1 MFCSKGHTW
10 GYYVVYLKIILENN
24 VALTM
29 STNVQ
34 SLLGSLPS
42 SEILQEYIRSVS
54 GSTTV
59 EVEIKSYPDLVYFNY
74 HTIGVSFQFKPTDGY
89 RPKMGL
95 KESDLEKD
103 RLILDGL
110 DFYNIPKVDSSDP
123 KTKGTSARRAEIAF
137 SSYPISPL
145 TLIIVPDIKD
155 KDGKV
160 LTRPPYFDVLPAST
174 GKDFVQCLGEPDR
187 KGGGSGPSSGSIGI
201 WCEWSQDGILVEF
214 GGDEAKGPQAWERG
228 KDAVWK
234 VITVFRKVRRF
245 RHCQI
250 SRSDLTSE
258 PHACVAFCSHNV
270 SIRRRRMSA
279 DHR

>member
-1 MFCSKGHTW
+1 
-10 GYYVVYLKIILENN
+10 
-24 VALTM
+24 M
-29 STNVQ
+29 STNIQ

-42 SEILQEYIRSVS
+42 SQVLQDYILSVS

-59 EVEIKSYPDLVYFNY
+59 EAEIKSYPDLIYFNY
-74 HTIGVSFQFKPTDGY
+74 YTIGVSFQFKPTDGY
-89 RPKMGL
+89 RPKTGL

-103 RLILDGL
+103 HLVLDGL
-110 DFYNIPKVDSSDP
+110 DFYNTPKVDP
-123 KTKGTSARRAEIAF
+123 NTKGTSARRAEIAF

-145 TLIIVPDIKD
+145 TLSIAPDIKD

-160 LTRPPYFDVLPAST
+160 LTRPPHFDVLPVST

-234 VITVFRKVRRF
+234 VITVFRKPYEFV
-245 RHCQI
+245 C
-250 SRSDLTSE
+250 
-258 PHACVAFCSHNV
+258 
-270 SIRRRRMSA
+270 
-279 DHR
+279 

>member
-1 MFCSKGHTW
+1 
-10 GYYVVYLKIILENN
+10 
-24 VALTM
+24 M

-42 SEILQEYIRSVS
+42 SEILQNYIRSVS

-59 EVEIKSYPDLVYFNY
+59 TAEIKSYPDLVYFNY
-74 HTIGVSFQFKPTDGY
+74 YTIGVSFQFKPTDGY

-95 KESDLEKD
+95 KESDLEKN
-103 RLILDGL
+103 RLILDGV
-110 DFYNIPKVDSSDP
+110 DFYNIPKVESSDP
-123 KTKGTSARRAEIAF
+123 KAKGTSARRAEIAF
-137 SSYPISPL
+137 SSYPVSPL
-145 TLIIVPDIKD
+145 TLIIAADIKD

-187 KGGGSGPSSGSIGI
+187 KGGGSGPSTGSIGI
-201 WCEWSQDGILVEF
+201 WCEWSEDGILVEF

-234 VITVFRKVRRF
+234 VITVFRK
-245 RHCQI
+245 
-250 SRSDLTSE
+250 
-258 PHACVAFCSHNV
+258 
-270 SIRRRRMSA
+270 
-279 DHR
+279 